1 MPPPTSRRGEH
12 GHSPATQLLRAHLRA
27 RFHLITVNARATIE
41 SYTTYASTGNVMPFG
56 VMKGTY
62 TPGTSYTIY
71 GDGSSSN
78 NGALSLDLKSGSS
91 CGGAN
96 GANDLRNT
104 INGSSIAC
112 PVSVGESV
120 DTKPGSNTGPVAQG

>member
-71 GDGSSSN
+71 GDRQLVEQRRAVPRPQIRRQLQRGERRERPPQHDQRQ
-78 NGALSLDLKSGSS
+78 LDRLPRLG
-91 CGGAN
+91 
-96 GANDLRNT
+96 R
-104 INGSSIAC
+104 
-112 PVSVGESV
+112 
-120 DTKPGSNTGPVAQG
+120 PG